1 MQMSSA
7 NSYTFIRLIN
17 IINGLKK
24 GYVIWQEVIDNGVKV
39 TLSIIVNCYRLLKK
53 LQIV

>member
-1 MQMSSA
+1 MIHS
-7 NSYTFIRLIN
+7 RLID

-39 TLSIIVNCYRLLKK
+39 ESSNDLKVYVLSLVYLF
-53 LQIV
+53 V